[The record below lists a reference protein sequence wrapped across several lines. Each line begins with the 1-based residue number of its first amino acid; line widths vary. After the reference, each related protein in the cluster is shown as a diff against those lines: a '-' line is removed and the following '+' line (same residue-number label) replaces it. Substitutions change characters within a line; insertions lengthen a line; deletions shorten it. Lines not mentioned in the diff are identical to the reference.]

1 MKIQLLGTGVAV
13 ILLNVTL
20 LSMVATG
27 AVEGAVDDNFATF
40 PLDEACEDT
49 DCTTMKAD
57 WTTSTSE
64 QDYYVWSMTNSAA
77 VAADSSVEPAYE
89 KVGPFT
95 YSITSTKTFISHDST
110 AGELKYSESW
120 RSLPKLKQEEI
131 KIQI

>member
-1 MKIQLLGTGVAV
+1 MKIQLLGTGVAL

-77 VAADSSVEPAYE
+77 VAADSSIEPAYE
-89 KVGPFT
+89 KVGPVSYT
-95 YSITSTKTFISHDST
+95 HLTLPTIYSV
-110 AGELKYSESW
+110 
-120 RSLPKLKQEEI
+120 
-131 KIQI
+131 